1 MVVIHVHTLRSFLNK
16 FRHDPEKCS
25 KCKFHEIL
33 KYRDV
38 NSAKERVLKWTILWA
53 IQVVLLIVMSTNYLR
68 SKKNKKTRLNG
79 FILIMD

>member
-1 MVVIHVHTLRSFLNK
+1 MCTLLRYLLNK
-16 FRHDPEKCS
+16 FRYDSEKCGKS
-25 KCKFHEIL
+25 KFHEIL
-33 KYRDV
+33 RYRDV

-79 FILIMD
+79 FILIVD